1 MHGLPSEKSEGRLK
15 QLLDFADPAFVDQ
28 KQDDMIIGFNDDII
42 MGDDDVATSDDGA
55 DIGARWQIDFL
66 DFSTHDL

>member
-15 QLLDFADPAFVDQ
+15 QLLDFADPAFINQ

-42 MGDDDVATSDDGA
+42 MGDDNVATSDDGA
-55 DIGARWQIDFL
+55 DV
-66 DFSTHDL
+66 STRG